1 MTVLR
6 VAAFSDGSTGGNP
19 AGVMIAEQLPSPAK
33 MQEIAAEIGY
43 SETVFAALADNGKWT
58 TRYYSP
64 ESEVPFCGHATIA
77 LGAVLA
83 NKFGPDIWTLSLSH
97 TEITIEGSR
106 RGEIYSASLQSPP
119 TSHSEAPSD
128 TLNAILDLM
137 GYNTADID
145 PQIHPALIQAGANH
159 IVIALNSREKLST
172 MHYELD
178 AGRTLMNKAGL
189 TTIMFVWKEHERLYH
204 ARNAFASGGVL
215 EDPATGAAA
224 AAFAGYLRDSGALN
238 DGEIN
243 IVQGEDMGARSLINA
258 HFSNTKGSSIRVS
271 GSARYMK

>member
-6 VAAFSDGSTGGNP
+6 VAAFSDGSIGGNP

-43 SETVFAALADNGKWT
+43 SETVFAALADNGKWP

-83 NKFGPDIWTLSLSH
+83 DQFGPDIWTLSLSH
-97 TEITIEGSR
+97 TDITIEGSR
-106 RGEIYSASLQSPP
+106 RGGIYSASLQSPP
-119 TSHSEAPSD
+119 TSHSKAPSD

-137 GYNTADID
+137 GYDTADID
-145 PQIHPALIQAGANH
+145 PQIYPALIQAGANH
-159 IVIALNSREKLST
+159 IVIALNSRE
-172 MHYELD
+172 
-178 AGRTLMNKAGL
+178 MNKAGL

-204 ARNAFASGGVL
+204 ARNAFAYGGVL